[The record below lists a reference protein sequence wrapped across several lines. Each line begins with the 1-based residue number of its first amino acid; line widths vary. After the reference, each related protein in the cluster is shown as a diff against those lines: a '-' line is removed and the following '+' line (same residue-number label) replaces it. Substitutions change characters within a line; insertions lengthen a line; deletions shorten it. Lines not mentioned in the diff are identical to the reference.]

1 MKITLLVIGK
11 TDSAYLTEGIN
22 EYVKRLNHYINF
34 EIEVIPDLKK
44 NKNLSIELQKQ
55 QEGELILTKNQAGK
69 ELHLFDEKGKMFTS
83 REFAGFLEK
92 KMASGLK
99 ELVFV
104 IGGPYGFSPKVY
116 ETAKSKISL
125 SKLTFS
131 HQMVRLMCVE
141 QIYRAFTILK
151 GEPYHHD

>member
-22 EYVKRLNHYINF
+22 EYAKRLNHYINF
-34 EIEVIPDLKK
+34 DIEVIPDLKK
-44 NKNLSIELQKQ
+44 NRNLNTELQKI
-55 QEGELILTKNQAGK
+55 QEGELILLKKLPGK

-83 REFAGFLEK
+83 KEFAGFLEK

-99 ELVFV
+99 ELVLV
-104 IGGPYGFSPKVY
+104 IGGPFGFSSKVY
-116 ETAKSKISL
+116 ETANSKISL

>member
-11 TDSAYLTEGIN
+11 TDTAYLNTGIST
-22 EYVKRLNHYINF
+22 YVERLNHYIDF
-34 EIEVIPDLKK
+34 GIEVIPDIKK
-44 NKNLSIELQKQ
+44 SKNFSIELQKN
-55 QEGELILTKNQAGK
+55 QEGELILSKNLPGK

-99 ELVFV
+99 ELVLV
-104 IGGPYGFSPKVY
+104 VGGPYGFSSKVY
-116 ETAKSKISL
+116 EVAKSKISL
-125 SKLTFS
+125 SALTFS

-141 QIYRAFTILK
+141 QLYRAFTILK

>member
-1 MKITLLVIGK
+1 MSIEQQKNL
-11 TDSAYLTEGIN
+11 EG
-22 EYVKRLNHYINF
+22 
-34 EIEVIPDLKK
+34 DLILS
-44 NKNLSIELQKQ
+44 KNLS
-55 QEGELILTKNQAGK
+55 GK
-69 ELHLFDEKGKMFTS
+69 ELHLFDENGKMFSS

-99 ELVFV
+99 ELVLV
-104 IGGPYGFSPKVY
+104 VGGPYGFSPKVY
-116 ETAKSKISL
+116 ETANSKISL
-125 SKLTFS
+125 SALTFS

>member
-11 TDSAYLTEGIN
+11 TDTAYLTEGIKV
-22 EYVKRLNHYINF
+22 YLKRLNHYINF
-34 EIEVIPDLKK
+34 NIEVIPDIKK
-44 NKNLSIELQKQ
+44 RKNVGIEVQKK
-55 QEGELILTKNQAGK
+55 QEGELILLKELPGK

-83 REFAGFLEK
+83 NELAGFLQK

-99 ELVFV
+99 ELILVV
-104 IGGPYGFSPKVY
+104 GGPYGFSPKVY
-116 ETAKSKISL
+116 DAAKSKISL

>member
-11 TDSAYLTEGIN
+11 TDTAYLTEGIN

-44 NKNLSIELQKQ
+44 NKNLGVELQKK
-55 QEGELILTKNQAGK
+55 QEGELILSKNQSGK

-83 REFAGFLEK
+83 REFALFLEK

-99 ELVFV
+99 ELVLV
-104 IGGPYGFSPKVY
+104 VGGPYGFSTKVH

>member
-34 EIEVIPDLKK
+34 EIEVISDLKK

-55 QEGELILTKNQAGK
+55 QEGELILSKNQPGK

-99 ELVFV
+99 ELVLV

>member
-11 TDSAYLTEGIN
+11 TDTAYLSEGIS
-22 EYVKRLNHYINF
+22 EYVKRINHYINF
-34 EIEVIPDLKK
+34 EIEGINDIKK
-44 NKNLSIELQKQ
+44 GRNLTEDQQKNM
-55 QEGELILTKNQAGK
+55 EGELIIAKNMPGK

-99 ELVFV
+99 ELVLV
-104 IGGPYGFSPKVY
+104 VGGPYGFSKKVY
-116 ETAKSKISL
+116 ENAVSKISL
-125 SKLTFS
+125 SPLTFS
-131 HQMVRLMCVE
+131 HQMVRFMCVE

-151 GEPYHHD
+151 NEPYHHD